1 VVVLGIRPS
10 AGRVGGQ
17 ASLVALLSMLVACSA
32 AETTDPLPSGS
43 SGASASSG
51 SGAASGS
58 SPSVSPKEVAR
69 TQATAAYVGMWQ
81 DMARAARTSDWR
93 SPSLARHATGDALSA
108 ISRGM
113 YADHRNGLV
122 TKGAPKNYPKVSAA
136 VPEANP
142 TTVMISDCGDSTHWL
157 RYRRDTGRLAD
168 GEVGGRQAITA
179 EVKKADGVWRV
190 SRFAVQGV
198 GSC

>member
-1 VVVLGIRPS
+1 MAVLGIRPS
-10 AGRVGGQ
+10 AGRVGGKT
-17 ASLVALLSMLVACSA
+17 SLVALLSVIVACSA

-43 SGASASSG
+43 IGASARSG

-58 SPSVSPKEVAR
+58 SPSALPKEVAR

-81 DMARAARTSDWR
+81 DMARAARTSDWK
-93 SPSLARHATGDALSA
+93 SPSLARHATGEALSA

-179 EVKKADGVWRV
+179 EVKKADGAWRV
-190 SRFAVQGV
+190 SRFAVRGV

>member
-1 VVVLGIRPS
+1 
-10 AGRVGGQ
+10 
-17 ASLVALLSMLVACSA
+17 M
-32 AETTDPLPSGS
+32 
-43 SGASASSG
+43 
-51 SGAASGS
+51 
-58 SPSVSPKEVAR
+58 PKEVAR

-81 DMARAARTSDWR
+81 DMARAARTSDWK
-93 SPSLARHATGDALSA
+93 SPSLARHATGEALSA

-179 EVKKADGVWRV
+179 EVKKADGAWRV
-190 SRFAVQGV
+190 SRFAVRGV